1 MQEEDRMRKHRGT
14 TRTAVAGLAVAA
26 IAFAVAVAGSSAARL
41 AAPTNS
47 SPPTVSGTAQEG
59 STLTVNEGTWS
70 GSPTFTYEWLRC
82 DKDGGSCATISGANT
97 KQYVLKTV
105 DTANTLRARVTA
117 KNADGSSS
125 ATTVPTAV
133 VTAASTTTTTTTP
146 SGNGCTSGTPSNQG
160 GTVSVANVSLPARL
174 LLDHFSVSPSVVHR
188 STSDVSVTVHV
199 SNTCGQS
206 VTGAMVYATA
216 VPFDQFSVQPEQPTD
231 ANGNATITMHRQ
243 GGFPAARKQ
252 HLLVMMLRAR
262 KPGESVLGG
271 ISIRRLVS
279 SRVDISL

>member
-1 MQEEDRMRKHRGT
+1 M
-14 TRTAVAGLAVAA
+14 TRTTVAGLAVAA
-26 IAFAVAVAGSSAARL
+26 IAFAIAVAGSSAARL
-41 AAPTNS
+41 AAPTNTA
-47 SPPTVSGTAQEG
+47 PPTVSGTAQEG
-59 STLTVNEGTWS
+59 STLTVNEGTWT

-82 DKDGGSCATISGANT
+82 DKDGGSCATVSGANT
-97 KQYVLKTV
+97 KQYVLKGV
-105 DTANTLRARVTA
+105 DNGNTLRARVTG
-117 KNADGSSS
+117 KNADGSNASTS
-125 ATTVPTAV
+125 VPTAV
-133 VTAASTTTTTTTP
+133 VTAASTTTTTTTTP
-146 SGNGCTSGTPSNQG
+146 NGNGCNSSTPSNQG

-188 STSDVSVTVHV
+188 STNDVSVTVHV

-216 VPFDQFSVQPEQPTD
+216 VPFNQFSVQPEQSTD
-231 ANGNATITMHRQ
+231 ASGNATITMHRL
-243 GGFPAARKQ
+243 GGFPAARNQ

>member
-1 MQEEDRMRKHRGT
+1 MRKHGRT
-14 TRTAVAGLAVAA
+14 TRTTVAGLAVAA
-26 IAFAVAVAGSSAARL
+26 IAFAIAVAGSSAARL

-59 STLTVNEGTWS
+59 STLTVNEGTWT

-97 KQYVLKTV
+97 KQYVLKSV
-105 DTANTLRARVTA
+105 DNGNTLRARVTG
-117 KNADGSSS
+117 KNADGSNS
-125 ATTVPTAV
+125 ATSVPTAV
-133 VTAASTTTTTTTP
+133 VAAASTTTTTTPT
-146 SGNGCTSGTPSNQG
+146 GNGCNSSTPSNQG

-188 STSDVSVTVHV
+188 STTDVSVTVHV

-206 VTGAMVYATA
+206 VTGAMVYAAA
-216 VPFDQFSVQPEQPTD
+216 VPFNQFTVQPEQPTD

-243 GGFPAARKQ
+243 AGFPAARHQ

-262 KPGESVLGG
+262 KPGESVLGD

>member
-1 MQEEDRMRKHRGT
+1 MRNQ
-14 TRTAVAGLAVAA
+14 TRTTHKAAAALVAAA
-26 IAFAVAVAGSSAARL
+26 IAFAIVVAGGSAARL

-47 SPPTVSGTAQEG
+47 SPPTVSGTAQDG

-70 GSPTFTYEWLRC
+70 GSPTFTYTWLRC
-82 DKDGGSCATISGANT
+82 DKDGGSCAAISGANQKT
-97 KQYVLKTV
+97 YALKTV
-105 DTANTLRARVTA
+105 DDANTLRARVTA

-133 VTAASTTTTTTTP
+133 VAAAATTTTPTP
-146 SGNGCTSGTPSNQG
+146 SGNGCTSSTASSSG
-160 GTVSVANVSLPARL
+160 GAVSVANVSLPARL
-174 LLDHFSVSPSVVHR
+174 LLDHFSVSPGVVRRNTGDISVQ
-188 STSDVSVTVHV
+188 VHV
-199 SNTCGQS
+199 SDTCGQS

-216 VPFDQFSVQPEQPTD
+216 VPFNQFSVQPEQTTD
-231 ANGNATITMHRQ
+231 ANGNATITMHQ
-243 GGFPAARKQ
+243 LKGFPAARNQ

-279 SRVDISL
+279 TRVDISL